1 MRVWDK
7 FQFYTTKIDEYELCL
22 QWNKNFV
29 NIIGVNM
36 LTQLRDGVAT
46 NNTKIYLKVL
56 GFDNLSGI
64 QVAQKRV
71 RWMVLLKHGETS

>member
-1 MRVWDK
+1 
-7 FQFYTTKIDEYELCL
+7 
-22 QWNKNFV
+22 
-29 NIIGVNM
+29 M

-71 RWMVLLKHGETS
+71 R